1 MKTTI
6 VNAAREVARVLAQAG
21 FQAYFA
27 GGCVRDTLL
36 GRPLKDIDIATSAT
50 PEQVER
56 LFEGRTVSVGKSFG
70 VILVQHGGFSFDVA
84 TFRTDGAYTDGR
96 HPEQVCF
103 STPEHDAQRR
113 DFTVNGLFCDPE
125 SGEVIDF
132 VGGLVDMEAQV
143 IRAIG
148 DPVARFR
155 EDHLRMLRAVRFSSV
170 LEFRLDADTREAI
183 ARHAEWINRVSAERI
198 ATELV
203 RMLCESPRPSVG
215 LNLLRETGLLAQVLP
230 EVVALHGTEQ
240 PPQYHP
246 EGDVWTHTC
255 LMLDD
260 LPAPRD
266 PDLALAVLFHD
277 IGKPPTFRVAPDDKT
292 GQLRIRFPCHATV
305 GARMTEKILTRLKLS
320 SERIE
325 TVVSLVSEHMHFV
338 DAQKMR
344 RSTLR
349 RVLGSRHFPKTL
361 DLVRLDIQHSNG
373 DFSTWDFLKSS
384 YDAFTDEPVLPE
396 PKIRGRDLLAL
407 GFKPGPK
414 MGKLLNKLY
423 DAQLEGRLEEEMKKL
438 DKSLLPVRHSH
449 Q

>member
-1 MKTTI
+1 MD
-6 VNAAREVARVLAQAG
+6 AAREVARVLARAG

-27 GGCVRDTLL
+27 GGCVRDALL
-36 GRPLKDIDIATSAT
+36 GRALKDVDIATSAS
-50 PEQVER
+50 PAQVER
-56 LFEGRTVSVGKSFG
+56 LFEGRTVSVGKAFG
-70 VILVQHGGFSFDVA
+70 VIIVRQDGFSFDVA
-84 TFRTDGAYTDGR
+84 TFRTDGTYMDGR
-96 HPEQVCF
+96 HPEAVCF

-132 VGGLVDMEAQV
+132 VGGMADMDARV

-148 DPVARFR
+148 DPEARFR
-155 EDHLRMLRAVRFSSV
+155 EDHLRMLRAVRFASV
-170 LEFRLDADTREAI
+170 LSFRLDEATRDAV
-183 ARHAEWINRVSAERI
+183 ARHAGWITRVSAERI
-198 ATELV
+198 AVELV

-215 LNLLRETGLLAQVLP
+215 LNLLLETGLLAQVLP
-230 EVVALHGTEQ
+230 EVAALRGTEQ

-266 PDLALAVLFHD
+266 PDLALGVLFHD
-277 IGKPPTFRVAPDDKT
+277 IGKPPTFRVAPDDET
-292 GQLRIRFPCHATV
+292 GQMRIRFPCHAAM
-305 GARMTEKILTRLKLS
+305 GAQMTEAILTRLKLPA
-320 SERIE
+320 ERIGAV
-325 TVVSLVSEHMHFV
+325 TALVHEHMHFV

-349 RVLGSRHFPKTL
+349 RFLGNPLFPKML
-361 DLVRLDIQHSNG
+361 ALVRLDITHSNG

-414 MGKLLNKLY
+414 MGKLLHTLY
-423 DAQLEGRLEEEMKKL
+423 DAQLDGRLDEEMRKL
-438 DKSLLPVRHSH
+438 HKARRRV
-449 Q
+449 